1 MDDEFGYD
9 SPEEAASGDIP
20 ERYAQVI
27 RVDYSPDRTPA
38 AVLLATNVITS
49 CVDLRLERPVDKA
62 ERRAY
67 KRFVVCG
74 KLGRKRYETT

>member
-1 MDDEFGYD
+1 MRTQASSTFCAELVELLL
-9 SPEEAASGDIP
+9 EEISTQFLFCVHQPARGKAALVVVP
-20 ERYAQVI
+20 K
-27 RVDYSPDRTPA
+27 
-38 AVLLATNVITS
+38 S
-49 CVDLRLERPVDKA
+49 CVDLRLEGSVDKA